1 MTTEEMRRRI
11 SAVYNGLSWK
21 KKVANMPE
29 RQVYAVFKQFEKSG
43 KFKTQAQLDA
53 LKVKN
58 RDHNDGIVSLEDEK
72 YGHQMNISDMWPE
85 NLIMS
90 SKNTNKMEEI

>member
-1 MTTEEMRRRI
+1 
-11 SAVYNGLSWK
+11 
-21 KKVANMPE
+21 MPE
-29 RQVYAVFKQFEKSG
+29 SQVYAIFKQFEKSG

-58 RDHNDGIVSLEDEK
+58 EEL

-85 NLIMS
+85 KLI
-90 SKNTNKMEEI
+90 KNMDKTEEI

>member
-29 RQVYAVFKQFEKSG
+29 RQVYAIYMSFKKSG
-43 KFKTQAQLDA
+43 KFKIERELSA
-53 LKVKN
+53 LKNTKN
-58 RDHNDGIVSLEDEK
+58 VENMDLEAK
-72 YGHQMNISDMWPE
+72 KWHQMTFEEVFSAGNYK
-85 NLIMS
+85 NNVIMEV
-90 SKNTNKMEEI
+90 NDL

>member
-1 MTTEEMRRRI
+1 
-11 SAVYNGLSWK
+11 
-21 KKVANMPE
+21 MPE

-43 KFKTQAQLDA
+43 KFKIEAQLRSLRSSNEAQLDA
-53 LKVKN
+53 LKARN

-85 NLIMS
+85 NLIL
-90 SKNTNKMEEI
+90 KDN

>member
-53 LKVKN
+53 LKARN
-58 RDHNDGIVSLEDEK
+58 EEI

-85 NLIMS
+85 NLI
-90 SKNTNKMEEI
+90 KNMDNDKNKEENCNDI

>member
-53 LKVKN
+53 LKERN
-58 RDHNDGIVSLEDEK
+58 ECHNDGFVSKETEK
-72 YGHQMNISDMWPE
+72 YGHQMSITDMWPE
-85 NLIMS
+85 NLI
-90 SKNTNKMEEI
+90 KNMDKVED

>member
-29 RQVYAVFKQFEKSG
+29 RQVYAIYMSFKKNG
-43 KFKTQAQLDA
+43 KFDLDKKMKE
-53 LKVKN
+53 LKENVDKKSE
-58 RDHNDGIVSLEDEK
+58 R

-85 NLIMS
+85 NLIMPC
-90 SKNTNKMEEI
+90 KQTNKMEEI

>member
-1 MTTEEMRRRI
+1 
-11 SAVYNGLSWK
+11 
-21 KKVANMPE
+21 MPE
-29 RQVYAVFKQFEKSG
+29 SQVYAVFKQFEKSG

-53 LKVKN
+53 LKVK
-58 RDHNDGIVSLEDEK
+58 EEEK

-85 NLIMS
+85 NLIRS

>member
-1 MTTEEMRRRI
+1 
-11 SAVYNGLSWK
+11 
-21 KKVANMPE
+21 MPE
-29 RQVYAVFKQFEKSG
+29 SQVYAVFKQFEKSG

-53 LKVKN
+53 LKA
-58 RDHNDGIVSLEDEK
+58 RDEEK

-85 NLIMS
+85 NLIRS

>member
-29 RQVYAVFKQFEKSG
+29 RQVYAIYMSFKKSG
-43 KFKTQAQLDA
+43 KFMTNKILMDLKTDKPEK
-53 LKVKN
+53 KVKK
-58 RDHNDGIVSLEDEK
+58 SDEK
-72 YGHQMNISDMWPE
+72 WHQMTFSEVFEAGNIK
-85 NLIMS
+85 NNVIMEV
-90 SKNTNKMEEI
+90 K